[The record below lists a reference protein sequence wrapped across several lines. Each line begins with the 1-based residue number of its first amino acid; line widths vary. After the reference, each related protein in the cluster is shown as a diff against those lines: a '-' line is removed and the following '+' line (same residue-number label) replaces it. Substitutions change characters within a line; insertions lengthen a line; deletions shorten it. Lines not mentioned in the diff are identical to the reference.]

1 MRFRSGAKLDPSQV
15 TDVRGRGGM
24 GGPVLA
30 GGGGLGVVGL
40 VIFVLYMVLSGGSGD
55 RRAREP
61 RRAVGLDRRAVDARP
76 GLPDRCGRE
85 RAAGLPDRR
94 RRQQHPGLLERPR
107 CAATRPRRRSSTR
120 TRCRRAAAYASSQVG
135 PFYCPADKQVYIDL
149 GFFDELQSRF
159 GAEGGPFAEAYVLAH
174 EYGHHIQDL
183 LGTLKRAQQ
192 GSGPEGGSVRTEL
205 QADCYAGVWANHAVE
220 TGLIESLTQ
229 ADINSGIDAAGAV
242 GDDRIQERTQ
252 GQVNPE
258 TWTHGSSEQR
268 RRWFSKGYET
278 GQRVAVQHVRRL
290 DLATTATLLGREPCL
305 EQRPPG
311 PGERRRVPALQ
322 RLQRHAR
329 ARRVDEPA
337 VADVDP
343 GVADLE
349 RASTAARERRRRSTS
364 PGSRSAIPIRA
375 GFFTSPLIA

>member
-40 VIFVLYMVLSGGSGD
+40 VIFVLYTVLSGGSGG
-55 RRAREP
+55 RRARAASTAS
-61 RRAVGLDRRAVDARP
+61 RSRP
-76 GLPDRCGRE
+76 
-85 RAAGLPDRR
+85 ARR
-94 RRQQHPGLLERPR
+94 RRSSQDCQTGPTRTSGRTAGSSPTSTASRPTGTAP
-107 CAATRPRRRSSTR
+107 CAATRPAKTVFYTDSVQTG
-120 TRCRRAAAYASSQVG
+120 CGYASSQVG

-183 LGTLKRAQQ
+183 TGTLKRAQQ

-220 TGLIESLTQ
+220 TGLIENLTQ

-252 GQVNPE
+252 GQVE
-258 TWTHGSSEQR
+258 SR
-268 RRWFSKGYET
+268 RP
-278 GQRVAVQHVRRL
+278 
-290 DLATTATLLGREPCL
+290 GRT
-305 EQRPPG
+305 
-311 PGERRRVPALQ
+311 
-322 RLQRHAR
+322 
-329 ARRVDEPA
+329 ARRSSA
-337 VADVDP
+337 GA
-343 GVADLE
+343 
-349 RASTAARERRRRSTS
+349 
-364 PGSRSAIPIRA
+364 GSRRA
-375 GFFTSPLIA
+375 TRPARPSQCNTFAGSI

>member
-15 TDVRGRGGM
+15 TDARGRGGM

-40 VIFVLYMVLSGGSGD
+40 VILVLYVVLSGGSGAGGLGSLD
-55 RRAREP
+55 GQSVSTGAPSTLGQDCQTGADANERQDCRIVADVNSIQAYWTT
-61 RRAVGLDRRAVDARP
+61 AVRGYTPAKTVFYTDSVQT
-76 GLPDRCGRE
+76 GCG
-85 RAAGLPDRR
+85 
-94 RRQQHPGLLERPR
+94 
-107 CAATRPRRRSSTR
+107 
-120 TRCRRAAAYASSQVG
+120 YASSQVG
-135 PFYCPADKQVYIDL
+135 PFYCPGDKQVYIDL

-252 GQVNPE
+252 GQVDPE

-268 RRWFSKGYET
+268 RRWFSKGYQT
-278 GQRVAVQHVRRL
+278 GQ
-290 DLATTATLLGREPCL
+290 
-305 EQRPPG
+305 
-311 PGERRRVPALQ
+311 
-322 RLQRHAR
+322 
-329 ARRVDEPA
+329 
-337 VADVDP
+337 
-343 GVADLE
+343 
-349 RASTAARERRRRSTS
+349 ASECNTFA
-364 PGSRSAIPIRA
+364 GSI
-375 GFFTSPLIA
+375 

>member
-15 TDVRGRGGM
+15 TDARGRGGM

-40 VIFVLYMVLSGGSGD
+40 VDLRPLHGARGRERRS

-61 RRAVGLDRRAVDARP
+61 RRPVGLDRGAVDARP

-85 RAAGLPDRR
+85 QPAGLPHRR
-94 RRQQHPGLLERPR
+94 RRQQHPGLLERAQSRGYTPAKTVFYTDAVQTG
-107 CAATRPRRRSSTR
+107 CGA
-120 TRCRRAAAYASSQVG
+120 ASSQVG

-183 LGTLKRAQQ
+183 LGTLERAQQ

-278 GQRVAVQHVRRL
+278 G
-290 DLATTATLLGREPCL
+290 
-305 EQRPPG
+305 RPSQCNTF
-311 PGERRRVPALQ
+311 A
-322 RLQRHAR
+322 
-329 ARRVDEPA
+329 
-337 VADVDP
+337 
-343 GVADLE
+343 
-349 RASTAARERRRRSTS
+349 
-364 PGSRSAIPIRA
+364 GSI
-375 GFFTSPLIA
+375 